1 MSFISLYEFSI
12 TEHYLLSENGEETSE
27 QQNIEESNDTDE
39 QTKQQNIE
47 ESNDTDEQT
56 KQQNIE
62 KSEDTDEQTK
72 EQNIEESE
80 DTDEQT
86 IKMAC
91 DELLDHY
98 NNRLVELLLKAAKR
112 SLDTLQRRF
121 FNR

>member
-1 MSFISLYEFSI
+1 M
-12 TEHYLLSENGEETSE
+12 
-27 QQNIEESNDTDE
+27 DE
-39 QTKQQNIE
+39 QTKQQNIEKSEDTNEQTKEQNNE

-62 KSEDTDEQTK
+62 KSED
-72 EQNIEESE
+72 S
-80 DTDEQT
+80 DEQT

-91 DELLDHY
+91 EELLDHY

>member
-1 MSFISLYEFSI
+1 LYEFSI
-12 TEHYLLSENGEETSE
+12 TEHYLLSEIGQETSE

-62 KSEDTDEQTK
+62 KSEDTD

>member
-1 MSFISLYEFSI
+1 MYELSI

-27 QQNIEESNDTDE
+27 QPNIEESNDTDE

-47 ESNDTDEQT
+47 ES
-56 KQQNIE
+56 
-62 KSEDTDEQTK
+62 EDTDEQTK
-72 EQNIEESE
+72 EQNTEESE

>member
-47 ESNDTDEQT
+47 ES
-56 KQQNIE
+56 
-62 KSEDTDEQTK
+62 
-72 EQNIEESE
+72 E

-91 DELLDHY
+91 EELQDHY